1 VADEAAAKLSRT
13 ILARYHEEQIWSDKI
28 RRMSTWGTWGLM
40 GVNVLLFLV
49 FQIGVEPWRRKRL
62 VKGFEEKVKEALG
75 NQGTGLT
82 ATKEAEVGLEL
93 AAVEEQSSEPLA
105 STESPAIEEAVV
117 LEAGSPTASLLPRS
131 SYFEVYKAAF
141 QDHFSKRQVTIRKLD
156 ITIVALEGVAT
167 GAVLV
172 GLIATLLRLR

>member
-1 VADEAAAKLSRT
+1 VADEAAAKLSNT

-62 VKGFEEKVKEALG
+62 VKGFEQKVKEALG
-75 NQGTGLT
+75 NQETGLT
-82 ATKEAEVGLEL
+82 TTKEAGAGLEL
-93 AAVEEQSSEPLA
+93 SAAEEQSGEPLKN
-105 STESPAIEEAVV
+105 TDTPAVEEAVV
-117 LEAGSPTASLLPRS
+117 LEAGSPTTSPLPQLS
-131 SYFEVYKAAF
+131 TFEVYKAAF
-141 QDHFSKRQVTIRKLD
+141 QDRFSERQVTIRKLD
-156 ITIVALEGVAT
+156 VTIAALEGAAT

-172 GLIATLLRLR
+172 GFIAALLRSR